1 MAYPTQP
8 SSPTDLLDA
17 LPSRFEEARRSG
29 QLYYFPSQARDVH
42 SEGRRFNIR
51 CCPALQDKA
60 RAKAEALASVQSS
73 HGSPESKRLKR
84 TDHGGAID
92 GENGGGQN
100 KREPF
105 KPPYVPE
112 LYLGCLEGLEGEE
125 GMSILLNKY
134 AVLPEHMLLC
144 PSTYEPQSLPPTPH
158 QLALAYTILLSA
170 SRHPTRPRRLLAF
183 YNGGEGA
190 GASQTWRHLQFVET
204 PGGRAPV
211 EEWVQGMK
219 FDRTDDAVLHPDL
232 PYLHIIHPLP
242 PAYSLPNPLTSVSS
256 EHLVDVL
263 SPAIMKCLDL
273 AFSALRI
280 GGGNKEGGWNLL
292 MTLDHIHLIPR
303 SSPSFPLPP
312 HEALEVNSLGYAGM
326 MLVRSNDEEQTLLD
340 TIAHQGGL
348 VKVLEHCGIPRTW
361 GEKALEV
368 QAQQRGS
375 GVDGC

>member
-42 SEGRRFNIR
+42 SEGRRVGASASSPRVPLILLSCEQFNIR

-125 GMSILLNKY
+125 GMSILVSRAIFLNQLY
-134 AVLPEHMLLC
+134 
-144 PSTYEPQSLPPTPH
+144 PTV
-158 QLALAYTILLSA
+158 SA
-170 SRHPTRPRRLLAF
+170 P
-183 YNGGEGA
+183 
-190 GASQTWRHLQFVET
+190 
-204 PGGRAPV
+204 
-211 EEWVQGMK
+211 
-219 FDRTDDAVLHPDL
+219 
-232 PYLHIIHPLP
+232 
-242 PAYSLPNPLTSVSS
+242 
-256 EHLVDVL
+256 
-263 SPAIMKCLDL
+263 
-273 AFSALRI
+273 
-280 GGGNKEGGWNLL
+280 
-292 MTLDHIHLIPR
+292 
-303 SSPSFPLPP
+303 
-312 HEALEVNSLGYAGM
+312 
-326 MLVRSNDEEQTLLD
+326 
-340 TIAHQGGL
+340 
-348 VKVLEHCGIPRTW
+348 
-361 GEKALEV
+361 
-368 QAQQRGS
+368 
-375 GVDGC
+375 